1 MKRLSFLLPFII
13 FVVFPE
19 MISAQQCQPEN
30 KYSFFLTGA
39 SFAVPVNGW
48 FELGCEMLDAKPI
61 NKAIGGTAIA
71 DLANK
76 MSKNELYTQQELEE
90 MDALV
95 IMHVVNRD
103 VFNEAELKTD
113 YDDYTT
119 PFDRS
124 NYAAAFDYVIKRYL
138 TECYQLKFDESSA
151 YYETPYGKPAVV
163 VLCTDWHDA
172 RVVYNASV
180 RQLAAKWGFPL
191 VEFDRLIGFS
201 DKITHPVTGER
212 MSTLYSFDRKT
223 IEGVEYGWHPNRG
236 KDKYIQ
242 KRMAAIFAETM
253 REIFP

>member
-30 KYSFFLTGA
+30 KYCFFLTGA

-61 NKAIGGTAIA
+61 
-71 DLANK
+71 
-76 MSKNELYTQQELEE
+76 LEE

-138 TECYQLKFDESSA
+138 TECYQLKFDENSA

>member
-1 MKRLSFLLPFII
+1 MKRLSFLLTLFI
-13 FVVFPE
+13 FLFSPE
-19 MISAQQCQPEN
+19 LITAQQCQSGK
-30 KYSFFLTGA
+30 KYSFLLTGA

-48 FELGCEMLDAKPI
+48 FELGCDMLDAKAV
-61 NKAIGGTAIA
+61 NKAVGGTAIA
-71 DLANK
+71 DVANK
-76 MSKNELYTQQELEE
+76 MSNNELYTKKELEE

-103 VFNEAELKTD
+103 VFDETEFKKN

-138 TECYQLKFDESSA
+138 TECYQLKFDETSA
-151 YYETPYGKPAVV
+151 YFDTPYGKPGVV

-172 RVVYNASV
+172 RAVYNASV
-180 RQLAAKWGFPL
+180 RELTAKWGFPL

-201 DKITHPVTGER
+201 DKISHPVTGER

-223 IEGVEYGWHPNRG
+223 IEGVQYGWHPNRG

-242 KRMAAIFAETM
+242 QRMSAIFAETM
-253 REIFP
+253 RKIFP

>member
-1 MKRLSFLLPFII
+1 MKRLLLLLTLSF
-13 FVVFPE
+13 FVFSSNK
-19 MISAQQCQPEN
+19 ITAQQYQTGK

-48 FELGCEMLDAKPI
+48 FELGCEKLNAYAV

-71 DLANK
+71 DVANK
-76 MSKNELYTQQELEE
+76 MSKNELYTKKELEE
-90 MDALV
+90 MDALI

-103 VFNEAELKTD
+103 VFDETELKTD
-113 YDDYTT
+113 YVDYTT

-138 TECYQLKFDESSA
+138 TECYQLKFDKASS
-151 YYETPYGKPAVV
+151 YYNSPNGKPAVV
-163 VLCTDWHDA
+163 ILCTDWHDA
-172 RVVYNASV
+172 RTVYNTTV
-180 RQLAAKWGFPL
+180 RKLAAKWGFPL
-191 VEFDRLIGFS
+191 IEFDRLIGFS
-201 DKITHPVTGER
+201 DNISHPVTGER

-242 KRMAAIFAETM
+242 KRMSAIFADTM
-253 REIFP
+253 RKIFP